1 MSKYMK
7 SGVYLLV
14 FSHFITKIPMTQC
27 FGNSI
32 STYISRTM
40 LVDNFTT
47 TNKWNHVIL
56 VEHPTSEPVPCH
68 DSATYH
74 NPLNELLTCEHHKN
88 TPCEK
93 WSNLGLSSIEIEELL
108 TNCPVS
114 CNVPCR

>member
-1 MSKYMK
+1 MM
-7 SGVYLLV
+7 
-14 FSHFITKIPMTQC
+14 
-27 FGNSI
+27 
-32 STYISRTM
+32 
-40 LVDNFTT
+40 VDNFTT
-47 TNKWNHVIL
+47 KNKLNRVVL
-56 VEHPTSEPVPCH
+56 VAAPFN